1 MYSHGLVKRHQPPPK
16 CNFNSEPAT
25 SQVSFKYHGSVRD
38 QADSIRP
45 DMCAVGTAEYP
56 TTYSPH
62 SQRHTYSPVTA
73 SLAHAVTPP
82 KLT

>member
-1 MYSHGLVKRHQPPPK
+1 MYSHGLVKHHQSPPK
-16 CNFNSEPAT
+16 CNFNSESAT
-25 SQVSFKYHGSVRD
+25 SQVSFKYPGSVLD

-45 DMCAVGTAEYP
+45 DLCALGTAEYP

-62 SQRHTYSPVTA
+62 SHRQTYSPVTA
-73 SLAHAVTPP
+73 SLAHTVTPP